1 VEDSRSVEALRSNA
15 SDAAIARS
23 APPHARSSQAT
34 PDDLEIKRL
43 AAQAYQLFVQNPQHP
58 LRFKPVRAMPS
69 VYSVRIGLNYR
80 ALGEVSG
87 NDIFWFWIGTHA
99 DYTKLIP

>member
-1 VEDSRSVEALRSNA
+1 
-15 SDAAIARS
+15 
-23 APPHARSSQAT
+23 
-34 PDDLEIKRL
+34 
-43 AAQAYQLFVQNPQHP
+43 
-58 LRFKPVRAMPS
+58 MPS